1 MTSEEIKNLSIEET
15 KSGLFAREI
24 TAKEIAETYIAEARK
39 GNEEINAFITI
50 TEEAAIEAAERI
62 DRKIESKEEL
72 GALAG
77 TTFAIKDNLLFEGER
92 CTAGSK
98 ILSDY
103 VASYDATVIKKLK
116 EADAIIVG
124 KANLDEFAM
133 GSSTENSA
141 FGTVKNPADKERV
154 PGGSSGGSAASVAA
168 KMSLSALGTDTGGSI
183 RLPAG
188 FCGAVGM
195 KPTYGR
201 VSRFGAIAMASSLD
215 QIGPF
220 ARTVREAEKVYD
232 VIKGADHHD
241 STSIDVGES
250 QLPIGTPSA
259 ITIGL
264 PNEFFVKGS
273 MDQETG
279 KALDETIAYYSKLGF
294 KIKEVNLPYSKY
306 ALPSYYI
313 VMFAEVSTNLARYD
327 GIRYSRGSDNTD
339 DLLSIYLETRGKGF
353 GAEVKR
359 RALLGAFV
367 LSAGYYDAY
376 YAKAQ
381 KVRQLIKQDFINAF
395 NEADV
400 ILAPASPTLPF
411 KIGEKSEDPVAMYM
425 SDIFT
430 VPVNLA
436 GIPAMTIPV
445 KGREGK
451 LPVGFQLMGKHWH
464 EGDLFELGR
473 AYEEN

>member
-1 MTSEEIKNLSIEET
+1 MTAEEIKNLSISET
-15 KSGLFAREI
+15 RNSLESHAV
-24 TAKEIAETYIAEARK
+24 TAKELTEAYIAEAK
-39 GNEEINAFITI
+39 KENGKINAFITI
-50 TEEAAIEAAERI
+50 TEEGALEAAARI
-62 DRKIESKEEL
+62 DRKIENNEEL

-77 TTFAIKDNLLFEGER
+77 TTFAIKDNLLVEGER

-116 EADAIIVG
+116 EADAIFVG

-141 FGTVKNPADKERV
+141 FGTVKNPLDTERV
-154 PGGSSGGSAASVAA
+154 PGGSSGGSGASVAA

-183 RLPAG
+183 RLPAA
-188 FCGAVGM
+188 FCGTVGM

-220 ARTVREAEKVYD
+220 ARTVREAEQVYN
-232 VIKGADHHD
+232 VIKGLDIHD
-241 STSIDVGES
+241 STSRDLPES
-250 QLPIGTPSA
+250 QMPIGDPSS

-264 PNEFFVKGS
+264 PNEFFVKGAL
-273 MDQETG
+273 DEETG
-279 KALDETIAYYSKLGF
+279 KALEETIDHYSKLGF
-294 KIKEVNLPYSKY
+294 KMKEINLPHSKY
-306 ALPSYYI
+306 ALPCYYI

-339 DLLSIYLETRGKGF
+339 DLLSVYIETRGKGF

-376 YAKAQ
+376 YTKAQ
-381 KVRQLIKQDFINAF
+381 KVRQLIRQDFTNAF
-395 NEADV
+395 NEVDV

-411 KIGEKSEDPVAMYM
+411 KIGEKSDDPVAMYM

-464 EGDLFELGR
+464 DTDLFQLGKC
-473 AYEEN
+473 YENM